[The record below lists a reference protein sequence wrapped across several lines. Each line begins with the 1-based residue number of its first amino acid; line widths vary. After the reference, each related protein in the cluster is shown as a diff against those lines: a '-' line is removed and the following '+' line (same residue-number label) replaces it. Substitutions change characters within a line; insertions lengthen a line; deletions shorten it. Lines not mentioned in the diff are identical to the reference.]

1 MKVLDRSMRTLLKHI
16 TKVFNQITMTKD
28 ELIALMNDEEL
39 RAVQE
44 TQDIEKVDVI
54 SVLLEYMNQ

>member
-1 MKVLDRSMRTLLKHI
+1 
-16 TKVFNQITMTKD
+16 MTKD

>member
-1 MKVLDRSMRTLLKHI
+1 MNNLEP
-16 TKVFNQITMTKD
+16 MTKD
-28 ELIALMNDEEL
+28 ELIALMNNDEL
-39 RAVQE
+39 KAVKE

>member
-1 MKVLDRSMRTLLKHI
+1 MWTRQWTDSFTKNSMNNLEP
-16 TKVFNQITMTKD
+16 MTKD
-28 ELIALMNDEEL
+28 ELIALMNNDEL
-39 RAVQE
+39 KAVKE